1 MKNTS
6 IFASAA
12 MILATAAIAT
22 ANPFSDVPA
31 SHWAY
36 DAVNSMAEKGIVQGF
51 PDGTFKGKQNVTRY
65 QLAMITAKMIA
76 NVEQMG
82 GNGSVSKTDLQT
94 LEKLTVEFADE
105 LALLGVKVTALED
118 DMQVV
123 KEDVAGLKKDVDGIK
138 TYMKNGGMDKV
149 KLSGDILVRNYG
161 LAVDDIGVY
170 AGGVE
175 QQRRLEDH
183 RHRTETMLRL
193 QMDAQ
198 IDENITARARWNMIE
213 NNAANGLGGA
223 MNNNEWHGGNKRT
236 GDVEV
241 AYIQIKD
248 MFSFGG
254 DFKFG
259 RDWYQ
264 HGHGFV
270 IHNYMDAINYTKRC
284 GDVDMAFNVFFD
296 RANSLNGEDYYNIWN
311 LNADYSTKGH
321 NLYLGIYYNVNEG
334 FDNNGLANNKEMR
347 VEFGS
352 SGKLSNNNEKV
363 TYDLGLVYSS
373 TDNTTINQQGQL
385 DDESGILGHIAVKY
399 DDQKQLTAKL
409 AYTWADEEVRA
420 NINNSVENSNRYHDG
435 DETIFEDLYL
445 VNMARGNAQNVRFYN
460 MSDIKLELGYTL
472 KNNDKHSFRLA
483 YDYLQN
489 DKDDS
494 GNPFFDNNGGAYQ
507 RDVKANV
514 ITFEYTYKLAE
525 NTRLRLGFQNVKVE
539 GNNGGDPAI
548 TFDDAKSN
556 LYYTEIYSRF

>member
-12 MILATAAIAT
+12 MILATAAIAS

-36 DAVNSMAEKGIVQGF
+36 DAVNSMAEKGIIQGF
-51 PDGTFKGKQNVTRY
+51 PNGTFKGNQNVTRY

-149 KLSGDILVRNYG
+149 KLSGDMLIQNYG
-161 LAVDDIGVY
+161 YDFEDNNNAFGGDDN
-170 AGGVE
+170 
-175 QQRRLEDH
+175 Q
-183 RHRTETMLRL
+183 HRTQTFLRL

-198 IDENITARARWNMIE
+198 IDENVTARARWNMVDGTLG
-213 NNAANGLGGA
+213 ALNGRH
-223 MNNNEWHGGNKRT
+223 EWDGGNKLT

-270 IHNYMDAINYTKRC
+270 VHNYMDAVNYTKRC
-284 GDVDMAFNVFFD
+284 GDVDVAFNLFFERENVTGAARD
-296 RANSLNGEDYYNIWN
+296 TYNIWN
-311 LNADYSTKGH
+311 INADYSTKGH
-321 NLYLGIYYNVNEG
+321 DLYLGIYYRDIPMVAA
-334 FDNNGLANNKEMR
+334 DNDKLMV
-347 VEFGS
+347 VELGS
-352 SGKLSNNNEKV
+352 SGKLSNNNDKV
-363 TYDLGLVYSS
+363 RYDLGIVYS
-373 TDNTTINQQGQL
+373 DV
-385 DDESGILGHIAVKY
+385 DDADLSGILGHVAVKY
-399 DDQKQLTAKL
+399 DDQKQLQAKL
-409 AYTWADEEVRA
+409 AYTFADDESRH
-420 NINNSVENSNRYHDG
+420 NISVENYNSYHMG
-435 DETIFEDLYL
+435 DETIFDDIYKAA
-445 VNMARGNAQNVRFYN
+445 MANGRNTDRCFANLQ
-460 MSDIKLELGYTL
+460 DIKLEVKYTL
-472 KNNDKHSFRLA
+472 KDNDKHSFRLA
-483 YDYLQN
+483 YDIIQN
-489 DKDDS
+489 DDD
-494 GNPFFDNNGGAYQ
+494 NKNTPALGGVVA
-507 RDVKANV
+507 DVDANL
-514 ITFEYTYKLAE
+514 ITFYTYKLAE
-525 NTRLRLGFQNVKVE
+525 NTRLRLGYQNFKE
-539 GNNGGDPAI
+539 DGGNRQD
-548 TFDDAKSN
+548 TKFD
-556 LYYTEIYSRF
+556 LYYTELYSRF

>member
-138 TYMKNGGMDKV
+138 SYMKNGGMEKV
-149 KLSGDILVRNYG
+149 RLSGDMLVRNYG
-161 LAVDDIGVY
+161 YDFEDNNGAL
-170 AGGVE
+170 GGDVNE
-175 QQRRLEDH
+175 
-183 RHRTETMLRL
+183 HRTQTMLRL
-193 QMDAQ
+193 QLDAN
-198 IDENITARARWNMIE
+198 IDENVTARARWNMIDG
-213 NNAANGLGGA
+213 ANGALNGA
-223 MNNNEWHGGNKRT
+223 NEWDGGNKFN

-270 IHNYMDAINYTKRC
+270 VHNYMDAVNYTKRC
-284 GDVDMAFNVFFD
+284 GDVDIAFNVFFD
-296 RANSLNGEDYYNIWN
+296 RNNDEGPEGRDHYNVWN
-311 LNADYSTKGH
+311 INADYSTKGH
-321 NLYLGIYYNVNEG
+321 DIYLGIYYN
-334 FDNNGLANNKEMR
+334 DKALYDTANNVYLNDNEKDTR
-347 VEFGS
+347 IEFGA
-352 SGKLSNNNEKV
+352 SGKLSNNNDKV
-363 TYDLGLVYSS
+363 RYDLGLVYSKCDYGNNIEED
-373 TDNTTINQQGQL
+373 T
-385 DDESGILGHIAVKY
+385 GILGHVAVKY

-409 AYTWADEEVRA
+409 AYTWADDESHA
-420 NINNSVENSNRYHDG
+420 NINVENSNRYHDG

-445 VNMARGNAQNVRFYN
+445 ANMALGANGNYDFCNLK
-460 MSDIKLELGYTL
+460 DIKLEVGYTL
-472 KNNDKHSFRLA
+472 KDNDKHSFRLA
-483 YDYLQN
+483 YDMVQN
-489 DKDDS
+489 DKDQT
-494 GNPFFDNNGGAYQ
+494 GNVFDDAARRINNA
-507 RDVKANV
+507 ANYTEDLEANI

-525 NTRLRLGFQNVKVE
+525 NTRLRLGYQNSKVE
-539 GNNGGDPAI
+539 
-548 TFDDAKSN
+548 AKNMPDVKTN

>member
-36 DAVNSMAEKGIVQGF
+36 DAVNSMAEKGIIQGF

-161 LAVDDIGVY
+161 Y
-170 AGGVE
+170 ANEPKNGMRE
-175 QQRRLEDH
+175 NHD
-183 RHRTETMLRL
+183 HRTETMLRL
-193 QMDAQ
+193 QLDAQ
-198 IDENITARARWNMIE
+198 IDENVTARARWNMID
-213 NNAANGLGGA
+213 NNRG
-223 MNNNEWHGGNKRT
+223 NEWNGQNKNT
-236 GDVEV
+236 ADVEV

-264 HGHGFV
+264 HGHGFIV
-270 IHNYMDAINYTKRC
+270 HNYMDAVNYTKRC
-284 GDVDMAFNVFFD
+284 GDVDVALNVFFERD
-296 RANSLNGEDYYNIWN
+296 GMGNDYFNIWN
-311 LNADYSTKGH
+311 INADYSTKGH
-321 NLYLGIYYNVNEG
+321 DIYLGIYYNDRYTGINT
-334 FDNNGLANNKEMR
+334 ANKNDMR
-347 VEFGS
+347 IEFGA
-352 SGKLSNNNEKV
+352 SGKLSNNNDKV
-363 TYDLGLVYSS
+363 KYDLGLVHSKREDMGANGS
-373 TDNTTINQQGQL
+373 DL
-385 DDESGILGHIAVKY
+385 SGMLGHVAVKY
-399 DDQKQLTAKL
+399 DDQKQLQAKL
-409 AYTWADEEVRA
+409 AYTFADDESWA
-420 NINNSVENSNRYHDG
+420 NIDVENSNRYHDG

-445 VNMARGNAQNVRFYN
+445 ASYMGLGARNTNLRFYN
-460 MSDIKLELGYTL
+460 LNDLKLEVKYTL
-472 KNNDKHSFRLA
+472 KDNDKHSFRLA
-483 YDYLQN
+483 YDN
-489 DKDDS
+489 ITNKDDNK
-494 GNPFFDNNGGAYQ
+494 GNTFADRAGGAFNN
-507 RDVKANV
+507 DLKANI

-525 NTRLRLGFQNVKVE
+525 NTRLRLGYQNSKIE
-539 GNNGGDPAI
+539 GNTGVAGAAAVGM
-548 TFDDAKSN
+548 DDVKTD

>member
-138 TYMKNGGMDKV
+138 SYMKNGGMEKV
-149 KLSGDILVRNYG
+149 RLSGDILVRNYG
-161 LAVDDIGVY
+161 FNVDDIVDQN
-170 AGGVE
+170 AGINVPE
-175 QQRRLEDH
+175 QKE
-183 RHRTETMLRL
+183 HRTQTMLRL
-193 QMDAQ
+193 QLDAN
-198 IDENITARARWNMIE
+198 IDENVTARARWNMIDGT
-213 NNAANGLGGA
+213 NGRNAAN
-223 MNNNEWHGGNKRT
+223 EWDGGNKWT

-270 IHNYMDAINYTKRC
+270 VHNYMDAINYTKRC
-284 GDVDMAFNVFFD
+284 GDVDVAFNMFFERGND
-296 RANSLNGEDYYNIWN
+296 AARNGMANQRDTYNVWN
-311 LNADYSTKGH
+311 INADYSTKGH
-321 NLYLGIYYNVNEG
+321 DLYLGIYYNEITAAGDNEK
-334 FDNNGLANNKEMR
+334 ATR

-352 SGKLSNNNEKV
+352 SGKLSNNNDKV
-363 TYDLGLVYSS
+363 KYDLGLVYS
-373 TDNTTINQQGQL
+373 DLKEADQ
-385 DDESGILGHIAVKY
+385 SGMLGHVAVKY
-399 DDQKQLTAKL
+399 DDQKQLKAKL
-409 AYTWADEEVRA
+409 AYTFADDESNA
-420 NINNSVENSNRYHDG
+420 NINVENLNRYHDG
-435 DETIFEDLYL
+435 DETIFEDIYL
-445 VNMARGNAQNVRFYN
+445 STIALGNNTNRNFKN
-460 MSDIKLELGYTL
+460 LSDIKLELQYTL
-472 KNNDKHSFRLA
+472 KDNDKHSFRLA
-483 YDYLQN
+483 YDMIQN
-489 DKDDS
+489 DKDGS
-494 GNPFFDNNGGAYQ
+494 YNTFAAATEAGYQNGLE
-507 RDVKANV
+507 ANI

-525 NTRLRLGFQNVKVE
+525 NTRLRLGYQNSKIE
-539 GNNGGDPAI
+539 ADNRPDI
-548 TFDDAKSN
+548 DSN

>member
-36 DAVNSMAEKGIVQGF
+36 DAVNSMAEKGIIQGF

-161 LAVDDIGVY
+161 MKIDDIGNLRP
-170 AGGVE
+170 E
-175 QQRRLEDH
+175 EKN
-183 RHRTETMLRL
+183 HRTQTMLRL
-193 QMDAQ
+193 QLDAQ
-198 IDENITARARWNMIE
+198 IDENVTARARWNMID
-213 NNAANGLGGA
+213 NANGVY
-223 MNNNEWHGGNKRT
+223 NNPGFGVNNTNEWDGGNKQT
-236 GDVEV
+236 GEVEV

-264 HGHGFV
+264 HGHGLV
-270 IHNYMDAINYTKRC
+270 VHNYMDAVNYTKRC
-284 GDVDMAFNVFFD
+284 GDVDVAFNVFFD
-296 RANSLNGEDYYNIWN
+296 RNNNNEDYYNYWN
-311 LNADYSTKGH
+311 INADYSTKGH
-321 NLYLGIYYNVNEG
+321 NLYLGIYYNANDELG
-334 FDNNGLANNKEMR
+334 RSAEHDNSMR

-352 SGKLSNNNEKV
+352 EGKLSNNNEKV
-363 TYDLGLVYSS
+363 RYDLGLVYSKIENGK
-373 TDNTTINQQGQL
+373 TPTEDAT
-385 DDESGILGHIAVKY
+385 GILGHVAVKY
-399 DDQKQLTAKL
+399 DDQKQLKAKL
-409 AYTWADEEVRA
+409 AYTWADDESNA
-420 NINNSVENSNRYHDG
+420 NINVENMNRYHDG

-445 VNMARGNAQNVRFYN
+445 STMALGNNTNRNFQNLK
-460 MSDIKLELGYTL
+460 DIKLELGYTL
-472 KNNDKHSFRLA
+472 KDNDKHSFRLA
-483 YDYLQN
+483 YDMVQN
-489 DKDDS
+489 DKDGS
-494 GNPFFDNNGGAYQ
+494 FNTFAAATGDNGYQ
-507 RDVKANV
+507 NDLEANI

-525 NTRLRLGFQNVKVE
+525 NTRLRLGYQNSKTE
-539 GNNGGDPAI
+539 AKDRPDI
-548 TFDDAKSN
+548 KSN

>member
-12 MILATAAIAT
+12 MILATAAIAS

-36 DAVNSMAEKGIVQGF
+36 DAVNSMAEKGIIQGF
-51 PDGTFKGKQNVTRY
+51 PNGTFKGNQNVTRY

-161 LAVDDIGVY
+161 MNIDDLVLNGATIRG
-170 AGGVE
+170 
-175 QQRRLEDH
+175 EDH
-183 RHRTETMLRL
+183 RHTTETLLRL
-193 QMDAQ
+193 QLDAQ
-198 IDENITARARWNMIE
+198 IDENVTARARWNMIE
-213 NNAANGLGGA
+213 NDPNAGVNQ
-223 MNNNEWHGGNKRT
+223 NNNEWHGNNKRT

-270 IHNYMDAINYTKRC
+270 VHNYMDAVNYTKRC
-284 GDVDMAFNVFFD
+284 GDVDVAFNVFFD
-296 RANSLNGEDYYNIWN
+296 RANGNEDYYNTWN
-311 LNADYSTKGH
+311 INADYSTKGH
-321 NLYLGIYYNVNEG
+321 DLYLGIYYNANDQLG
-334 FDNNGLANNKEMR
+334 QGANHDNSMR
-347 VEFGS
+347 IEFGS
-352 SGKLSNNNEKV
+352 AGKLSNNNEKV
-363 TYDLGLVYSS
+363 RYDLGLVYSKIE
-373 TDNTTINQQGQL
+373 NGKAA
-385 DDESGILGHIAVKY
+385 DEDATGILGHVAVKY
-399 DDQKQLTAKL
+399 DDQKQLQAKL
-409 AYTWADEEVRA
+409 AYTWADDESHA
-420 NINNSVENSNRYHDG
+420 NIDVENMNRYHDG

-445 VNMARGNAQNVRFYN
+445 ANMALNGGNNLDFCN
-460 MSDIKLELGYTL
+460 LKDIKLEVKYTL
-472 KNNDKHSFRLA
+472 KDNDKHSFRLA
-483 YDYLQN
+483 YDMVQN
-489 DKDDS
+489 DDDQS
-494 GNPFFDNNGGAYQ
+494 GNVFGDQIAARDNRAQYYE
-507 RDVKANV
+507 DLEANI

-525 NTRLRLGFQNVKVE
+525 NTRLRLGYQNSKTE
-539 GNNGGDPAI
+539 AKNMPDI
-548 TFDDAKSN
+548 KSN

>member
-12 MILATAAIAT
+12 MILATAAIAS

-161 LAVDDIGVY
+161 MTTDDIVDNVLGVN
-170 AGGVE
+170 VPE
-175 QQRRLEDH
+175 MRN
-183 RHRTETMLRL
+183 HRTQTMLRL
-193 QMDAQ
+193 QLDAQ
-198 IDENITARARWNMIE
+198 IDENVTARARWNMIE
-213 NNAANGLGGA
+213 NERQ
-223 MNNNEWHGGNKRT
+223 NEWDGGNKAT

-259 RDWYQ
+259 RDWFQ

-270 IHNYMDAINYTKRC
+270 IHNYMDAVSYTKRC
-284 GDVDMAFNVFFD
+284 GDVDLALNVFFD
-296 RANSLNGEDYYNIWN
+296 RDNSLNGEDYYNI
-311 LNADYSTKGH
+311 
-321 NLYLGIYYNVNEG
+321 
-334 FDNNGLANNKEMR
+334 
-347 VEFGS
+347 
-352 SGKLSNNNEKV
+352 
-363 TYDLGLVYSS
+363 
-373 TDNTTINQQGQL
+373 
-385 DDESGILGHIAVKY
+385 
-399 DDQKQLTAKL
+399 
-409 AYTWADEEVRA
+409 
-420 NINNSVENSNRYHDG
+420 
-435 DETIFEDLYL
+435 
-445 VNMARGNAQNVRFYN
+445 
-460 MSDIKLELGYTL
+460 
-472 KNNDKHSFRLA
+472 
-483 YDYLQN
+483 
-489 DKDDS
+489 
-494 GNPFFDNNGGAYQ
+494 
-507 RDVKANV
+507 
-514 ITFEYTYKLAE
+514 
-525 NTRLRLGFQNVKVE
+525 
-539 GNNGGDPAI
+539 
-548 TFDDAKSN
+548 
-556 LYYTEIYSRF
+556 

>member
-12 MILATAAIAT
+12 MILATAAIAS

-36 DAVNSMAEKGIVQGF
+36 DAVNSMAEKGIIQGF
-51 PDGTFKGKQNVTRY
+51 PNGTFKGNQNVTRY

-138 TYMKNGGMDKV
+138 SYMKNGGMDKV
-149 KLSGDILVRNYG
+149 KLSGDILVRNYYM
-161 LAVDDIGVY
+161 D
-170 AGGVE
+170 
-175 QQRRLEDH
+175 REDVWT
-183 RHRTETMLRL
+183 RNRTETNLRL
-193 QMDAQ
+193 QLDAQ
-198 IDENITARARWNMIE
+198 IDENVTARARWNMVDNTNGE
-213 NNAANGLGGA
+213 NQR
-223 MNNNEWHGGNKRT
+223 NEWGVFGPGNT

-270 IHNYMDAINYTKRC
+270 IHNYMDAVNYTKRC
-284 GDVDMAFNVFFD
+284 GDVDVAMNVFFQRQNNGGLGD
-296 RANSLNGEDYYNIWN
+296 SLNIWN
-311 LNADYSTKGH
+311 VNADYSTKGH
-321 NLYLGIYYNVNEG
+321 DLYLGIYYQDQYVAG
-334 FDNNGLANNKEMR
+334 ADNDKKMV
-347 VEFGS
+347 VEFGA

-363 TYDLGLVYSS
+363 KYDLGLVYS
-373 TDNTTINQQGQL
+373 DVENGNGAN
-385 DDESGILGHIAVKY
+385 DDAKGMLAHVAVKY
-399 DDQKQLTAKL
+399 DDQKQLKAKL
-409 AYTWADEEVRA
+409 AYTFADDESRH
-420 NINNSVENSNRYHDG
+420 NINVENFNSYHMG
-435 DETIFEDLYL
+435 DETIFDDLYTAD
-445 VNMARGNAQNVRFYN
+445 MALGRGTNVCFAN
-460 MSDIKLELGYTL
+460 LQDLKLEVRYTL
-472 KNNDKHSFRLA
+472 KDNDKHSFRLA
-483 YDYLQN
+483 YDHITN
-489 DKDDS
+489 DDD
-494 GNPFFDNNGGAYQ
+494 DKVTQALGAVVD
-507 RDVKANV
+507 DVKANL
-514 ITFEYTYKLAE
+514 ITFEYDYKLAE
-525 NTRLRLGFQNVKVE
+525 NTRLRLGYQNFKE
-539 GNNGGDPAI
+539 DGGNRAD
-548 TFDDAKSN
+548 TKFN
-556 LYYTEIYSRF
+556 LFYTEIYSRF

>member
-161 LAVDDIGVY
+161 MSIDDLKLNG
-170 AGGVE
+170 
-175 QQRRLEDH
+175 QQIRGEDH

-193 QMDAQ
+193 QLDAQ
-198 IDENITARARWNMIE
+198 IDENVTARARWNMIE
-213 NNAANGLGGA
+213 NDPNAGPNQ
-223 MNNNEWHGGNKRT
+223 NNNEWHGNNKRT

-270 IHNYMDAINYTKRC
+270 VHNYMDAVNYTKRC
-284 GDVDMAFNVFFD
+284 GDVDVAFNVFFD
-296 RANSLNGEDYYNIWN
+296 RANGNADYFNTWNI
-311 LNADYSTKGH
+311 NADYSTKGH
-321 NLYLGIYYNVNEG
+321 DLYLGIYYNANDQLGLGAEH
-334 FDNNGLANNKEMR
+334 DNSMR
-347 VEFGS
+347 IEFGS
-352 SGKLSNNNEKV
+352 SGKLSNNNDKV
-363 TYDLGLVYSS
+363 KYDLGLVYSKIE
-373 TDNTTINQQGQL
+373 NGKAA
-385 DDESGILGHIAVKY
+385 DEDATGILGHVAVKY
-399 DDQKQLTAKL
+399 DDQKQLKARL
-409 AYTWADEEVRA
+409 AYTFADEESHA
-420 NINNSVENSNRYHDG
+420 NIDVENMNRYHDG

-445 VNMARGNAQNVRFYN
+445 ANMALNAGNNLDFCN
-460 MSDIKLELGYTL
+460 LSDLKLELCYTL
-472 KNNDKHSFRLA
+472 KDNDKHNFRLA
-483 YDYLQN
+483 YDMVQN
-489 DKDDS
+489 KKDDS
-494 GNPFFDNNGGAYQ
+494 GNIFSAMIQARDNTGMANYQ
-507 RDVKANV
+507 EDLKANI

-525 NTRLRLGFQNVKVE
+525 NTRLRLGFQNSKTE
-539 GNNGGDPAI
+539 
-548 TFDDAKSN
+548 AKDMPDIKAN